1 MGIEVVALASNVS
14 DIKIMGRPRKKTKSK
29 SQINQEKSE
38 NQEEVVETEKIQLI
52 FQKDEEEANQE
63 EDLNNQQTLTRPM
76 KPNVQ

>member
-52 FQKDEEEANQE
+52 FEKDEEEANQE

-76 KPNVQ
+76 KPNVK